1 MRLAGAAWYSARVTF
16 FPALGLLT
24 LAAAPQAQWLGPKP
38 PAQVT
43 RVVTVAPSLTE
54 TLVALGAGDRLVGVS
69 RFDELPQVKH
79 LPRVGG
85 FNDVSVEAVVALRP
99 HLVVVQKAPSNQ
111 KPVETL
117 ARLGVPV
124 VALPLTTVDD
134 VAQAFAVLGAAL
146 GRADAA
152 TALVDELRATRER
165 MRAQART
172 RGTHPRALLVYGFS
186 PLVVAGPGSFA
197 HELLADC
204 GAVNAAERAPT
215 AYPTYSL
222 ERAVALAPDVVID
235 AADSMEGRAPL
246 AALAPLKRA
255 RWVTLPS
262 KDLMQPGP
270 ALARGLPRLC
280 ALFDA
285 PAAASDAGR

>member
-1 MRLAGAAWYSARVTF
+1 MLSLSLLSLL
-16 FPALGLLT
+16 ALG
-24 LAAAPQAQWLGPKP
+24 ASDVQWLGPKP
-38 PAQVT
+38 PAAVT

-54 TLVALGAGDRLVGVS
+54 TVVALGAGERLVGVS
-69 RFDELPQVKH
+69 RFDELPEVKA

-85 FNDVSVEAVVALRP
+85 FNDISVEAVIALKP

-124 VALPLTTVDD
+124 LALPLTTVDD
-134 VAQAFAVLGAAL
+134 VAQAMSTLGAVLHREAA
-146 GRADAA
+146 AK
-152 TALVDELRATRER
+152 ALVDELASTRAA
-165 MRAQART
+165 MRAAAKA
-172 RGTHPRALLVYGFS
+172 RGTKPRVLLAYGFA

-197 HELLADC
+197 DELLADC
-204 GAVNAAERAPT
+204 GAVNAAEQAPS

-222 ERAVALAPDVVID
+222 ERVVKLAPDVFID
-235 AADSMEGRAPL
+235 AADSMEGKAPL
-246 AALAPLKRA
+246 EALAPLKHA
-255 RWVTLPS
+255 RWVTLPT

-280 ALFDA
+280 ALLDA
-285 PAAASDAGR
+285 PDAGR